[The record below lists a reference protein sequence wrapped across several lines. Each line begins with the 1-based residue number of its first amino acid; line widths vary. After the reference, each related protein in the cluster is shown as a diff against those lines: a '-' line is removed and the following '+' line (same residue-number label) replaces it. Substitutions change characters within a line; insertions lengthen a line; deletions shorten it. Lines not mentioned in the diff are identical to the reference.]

1 MLYRKSRYALFSVS
15 SLCECG
21 LCPTALPFA
30 EHSME
35 ASRLS
40 AVE

>member
-1 MLYRKSRYALFSVS
+1 MRFFLFHPSVNVV
-15 SLCECG
+15 CH
-21 LCPTALPFA
+21 TALSFA

>member
-1 MLYRKSRYALFSVS
+1 MRFFLFHPS
-15 SLCECG
+15 ECG
-21 LCPTALPFA
+21 LCPTALSFA